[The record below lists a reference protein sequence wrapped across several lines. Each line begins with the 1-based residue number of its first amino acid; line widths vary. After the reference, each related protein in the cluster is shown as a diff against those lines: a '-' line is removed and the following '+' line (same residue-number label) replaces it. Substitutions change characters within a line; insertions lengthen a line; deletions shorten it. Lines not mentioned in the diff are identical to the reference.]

1 MWYLIVSIPDL
12 CNLTYFG
19 LACHGSSKVVA
30 VVVLDG
36 VSDVV
41 FEVDGIGANKLAW
54 SKCVLAR
61 VADVSDLLESLFVT
75 VFDLADCEGCEL
87 VLVR

>member
-1 MWYLIVSIPDL
+1 MV
-12 CNLTYFG
+12 
-19 LACHGSSKVVA
+19 VVA

-61 VADVSDLLESLFVT
+61 VADVLSDVLESLFVT

>member
-1 MWYLIVSIPDL
+1 MV
-12 CNLTYFG
+12 
-19 LACHGSSKVVA
+19 VVA

-61 VADVSDLLESLFVT
+61 VADVLSDLLESLFVT